1 MQTTHRM
8 YSKLI
13 LDNLNAKTLQDIAVQ
28 YGVPKSGKKSDIV
41 TRILE
46 HQEKQQT
53 KIAAHNAV
61 LARGAI
67 TRDDGFERVIQV
79 FQQWCD
85 QNGFAPSKISD
96 SGVSYVFVDINE
108 IRAAFAD
115 YDPNTSSLR
124 EDRMVPIPET
134 KLDVFLEMLF
144 NERDDWHIFDT
155 TTQEREFDCDSEFND
170 RWMVEGM
177 TKLYDETPTR
187 QWCASSYANR
197 D

>member
-1 MQTTHRM
+1 MQTTYRM

-28 YGVPKSGKKSDIV
+28 YGLPKSGKKSDIV

-67 TRDDGFERVIQV
+67 TRDDEFERVIQV

-85 QNGFAPSKISD
+85 QNGFAPSKISE
-96 SGVSYVFVDINE
+96 SGVSYEFVDINE

-124 EDRMVPIPET
+124 EDRMVPTVSYTHLRAHET
-134 KLDVFLEMLF
+134 
-144 NERDDWHIFDT
+144 
-155 TTQEREFDCDSEFND
+155 
-170 RWMVEGM
+170 
-177 TKLYDETPTR
+177 
-187 QWCASSYANR
+187 AS
-197 D
+197 